1 MNDQRPGTLYLCATP
16 IGNLEDVTLR
26 ALRVLKEVDLI
37 AAEDTRQTQK
47 LLQRYGI
54 RTRLISYHAHN
65 QDRRAGEIWAALEA
79 RKSVAVVSDAGL
91 PGISDPGALLV
102 AGAVERGIPL
112 VVVPGAS
119 APVTALVASGLRTD
133 RFVFEGFLPRKGRK
147 KLLEELALERRT
159 LVFFESP
166 NRVLKTLEELR
177 EVFGERRAAVAR
189 ELTKLHEE
197 VFRGTLSAALEHF
210 RANPPRGEF
219 TLVVEGN
226 TALAS
231 GTVPSKADAAAEV
244 ERLVE
249 NGEERREAIRL
260 AARRLGMPK
269 REVYALVA
277 ARERSGKNTETS

>member
-79 RKSVAVVSDAGL
+79 GKSVAVVSDAGL

-177 EVFGERRAAVAR
+177 EVFGERRVAVAR

-226 TALAS
+226 TAPAS

-277 ARERSGKNTETS
+277 GRERSGKNTETS